1 MGADPLSH
9 DESGEHAI
17 AEIPSELVKSLFG
30 PSFGAI
36 NVYAQKLFNEGEERG
51 LIGPRELSRIWSRH
65 LVNCAAL
72 LPYLPRR
79 GTVADIGS
87 GAGLPGLVIAAARPD
102 LDVYLIEAMERRC
115 EWLAECVDEMGL
127 DNVEILN
134 NRSEELGRSLRTDV
148 VTARAVASMDKLVRL
163 TSKMI
168 APGGKLLALKG
179 QRAYEEIEKAKYEL
193 KRHHLSAQ
201 VHEVVSVMDGETTY
215 VVECR
220 RVV

>member
-1 MGADPLSH
+1 MSDRDSEP
-9 DESGEHAI
+9 EII
-17 AEIPSELVKSLFG
+17 AEIPSDLVKSLFG
-30 PSFGAI
+30 SSFGAMNI
-36 NVYAQKLFNEGEERG
+36 FAEKLFAEGEERG

-72 LPYLPRR
+72 LPYLPGR

-87 GAGLPGLVIAAARPD
+87 GAGLPGLVVAAARPD
-102 LDVYLIEAMERRC
+102 MTVFLIEAMERRC

-134 NRSEELGRSLRTDV
+134 NRSEDLGRSLRADV
-148 VTARAVASMDKLVRL
+148 VTARAVASMDKLIRL

-168 APGGKLLALKG
+168 APGGRLLALKG
-179 QRAYEEIEKAKYEL
+179 QRAYEEIDKATSEL
-193 KRHHLSAQ
+193 KRHHLSAV
-201 VHEVVSVMDGETTY
+201 VHEVVSVMDGESTY